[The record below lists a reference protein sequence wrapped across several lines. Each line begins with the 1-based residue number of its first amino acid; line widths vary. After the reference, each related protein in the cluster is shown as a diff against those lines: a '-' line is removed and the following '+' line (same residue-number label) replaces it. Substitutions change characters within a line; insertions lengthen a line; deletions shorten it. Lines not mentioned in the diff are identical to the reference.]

1 MLAIFFKFSR
11 EIPVS
16 ISKILVVFDL
26 DLLMSLF
33 GLQSINRFRESTFIQ
48 VNLYI
53 LILMAFEN
61 LDANS
66 IILFLVGLLIS
77 TVVIYL
83 VTLVLGHRRSLKLA
97 FFTAIIGSIVYG
109 ISYALFGNGFL
120 SAVLGGIAWL
130 LALKTIYRMGWL
142 KALIV
147 AVIVW
152 IITTAIGTLLPT
164 AIGPL

>member
-1 MLAIFFKFSR
+1 
-11 EIPVS
+11 
-16 ISKILVVFDL
+16 
-26 DLLMSLF
+26 
-33 GLQSINRFRESTFIQ
+33 
-48 VNLYI
+48 
-53 LILMAFEN
+53 MAFEN
-61 LDANS
+61 IDANL
-66 IILFLVGLLIS
+66 IIIFLVGLLIS

-83 VTLVLGHRRSLKLA
+83 ITFILGQRRGIKLA
-97 FFTAIIGSIVYG
+97 LFTAIIGSIVYG
-109 ISYALFGNGFL
+109 ITYALLGNGFL

-164 AIGPL
+164 AMGPL

>member
-1 MLAIFFKFSR
+1 M
-11 EIPVS
+11 V
-16 ISKILVVFDL
+16 
-26 DLLMSLF
+26 
-33 GLQSINRFRESTFIQ
+33 
-48 VNLYI
+48 
-53 LILMAFEN
+53 FEN

-83 VTLVLGHRRSLKLA
+83 ITWILGQRRSLKIAL
-97 FFTAIIGSIVYG
+97 FTAIIGSIVYG
-109 ISYALFGNGFL
+109 ITYALFGNGFI

-130 LALKTIYRMGWL
+130 LALKTIYRMGWI
-142 KALIV
+142 KSLIV

>member
-1 MLAIFFKFSR
+1 
-11 EIPVS
+11 
-16 ISKILVVFDL
+16 
-26 DLLMSLF
+26 
-33 GLQSINRFRESTFIQ
+33 
-48 VNLYI
+48 
-53 LILMAFEN
+53 MAFEN

-83 VTLVLGHRRSLKLA
+83 VTWILGLKGSLKIAFLA
-97 FFTAIIGSIVYG
+97 AIIGSTVYA
-109 ISYALFGNGFL
+109 IAYVLLGNGLL
-120 SAVLGGIAWL
+120 SAFLGGIASL
-130 LALKTIYRMGWL
+130 LALKTIYRMSWL

-152 IITTAIGTLLPT
+152 IITAAIGTLLPT

>member
-1 MLAIFFKFSR
+1 
-11 EIPVS
+11 
-16 ISKILVVFDL
+16 
-26 DLLMSLF
+26 
-33 GLQSINRFRESTFIQ
+33 
-48 VNLYI
+48 
-53 LILMAFEN
+53 MAFEN

-77 TVVIYL
+77 TVIIYL
-83 VTLVLGHRRSLKLA
+83 ITLILGQRRSIKLA
-97 FFTAIIGSIVYG
+97 LFTAVIGSIVYG
-109 ISYALFGNGFL
+109 ISYAMFGNGFL

-142 KALIV
+142 KSLIV

>member
-1 MLAIFFKFSR
+1 
-11 EIPVS
+11 
-16 ISKILVVFDL
+16 
-26 DLLMSLF
+26 
-33 GLQSINRFRESTFIQ
+33 
-48 VNLYI
+48 
-53 LILMAFEN
+53 MAFEN

-77 TVVIYL
+77 TGVIYL
-83 VTLVLGHRRSLKLA
+83 ITLVLGQRRSLKLA

-164 AIGPL
+164 AVGPL

>member
-1 MLAIFFKFSR
+1 
-11 EIPVS
+11 
-16 ISKILVVFDL
+16 
-26 DLLMSLF
+26 
-33 GLQSINRFRESTFIQ
+33 
-48 VNLYI
+48 
-53 LILMAFEN
+53 MAFEN

-77 TVVIYL
+77 TAVIYL
-83 VTLVLGHRRSLKLA
+83 VTFILGQRRSIKLA
-97 FFTAIIGSIVYG
+97 ILTAIIGSIVYG
-109 ISYALFGNGFL
+109 IAYIALGNGFL
-120 SAVLGGIAWL
+120 SAVFGGIAWL

-152 IITTAIGTLLPT
+152 IITAVIGTLLPT

>member
-1 MLAIFFKFSR
+1 
-11 EIPVS
+11 
-16 ISKILVVFDL
+16 
-26 DLLMSLF
+26 
-33 GLQSINRFRESTFIQ
+33 
-48 VNLYI
+48 
-53 LILMAFEN
+53 MAFEN

-83 VTLVLGHRRSLKLA
+83 VTFLLGQRRGIKLA
-97 FFTAIIGSIVYG
+97 LFTAIIGSIVYG
-109 ISYALFGNGFL
+109 ITFALLGNGFL

-142 KALIV
+142 RALIV

-152 IITTAIGTLLPT
+152 IITAVIGALLPT